1 MTDWE
6 KMLAESLV
14 RAETMSNVMKMVDEA
29 VRKSQADYE
38 KRITNEQTTKKEEK

>member
-14 RAETMSNVMKMVDEA
+14 RAETMNNVMKMVDEA
-29 VRKSQADYE
+29 VRKSRADYE
-38 KRITNEQTTKKEEK
+38 KRTTKEQLKKEEGK

>member
-1 MTDWE
+1 MSDWE
-6 KMLAESLV
+6 KMLADSLV

-38 KRITNEQTTKKEEK
+38 KRTAKEQLKKEEGK